1 MGHTVRTKRQ
11 SSQSIRIVPYYII
24 DNMTVLNFLQAA
36 DGPILYALNFYQ
48 RTLSVIPFQQNLRAP
63 ANATTCGQHA
73 TIPDDHKEP
82 SGAGVANADYLYYVT
97 AVDDGIYIAVVM
109 YLYVFLDCKCMQ
121 L

>member
-48 RTLSVIPFQQNLRAP
+48 RTLSVIPFRQNLRAP

-97 AVDDGIYIAVVM
+97 AVDDGICIAVVM
-109 YLYVFLDCKCMQ
+109 
-121 L
+121 